1 MLQKSR
7 HIPFF
12 YTKNSLKNHKKALPK
27 QNGYVIIHLY
37 CNNYLRKESYDMKYT
52 ALVEKINTGDLNE
65 KFTMLYGKENVD
77 GAKERYLK
85 AIGEFVSLY
94 GDDRD
99 VNIFSVAGR
108 SELSG
113 NHTDH
118 NRGCVVAT
126 SISLDI
132 IAVASATDDGIVRV
146 KSEGFDEDVVN
157 INEYVAPE
165 EAKFGTSE
173 SIIAGMCAGLS
184 ANRHK
189 TGGFVAYTTS
199 SVLKGSGLSSSAAFE
214 DMIGTIESHLYN
226 DGTVDNIEIAK
237 LSQWAENRFFGKPC
251 GLMDQVACAVGGIV
265 AIDFADTKNP
275 VITPIDFDM
284 TSAGYNLCIV
294 NTGGNHAD
302 LTDDYAS
309 VPAEMKAIAAHFGK
323 EVLRETDEEAVVAA
337 IPALREKC
345 GDRAIMRALHFF
357 AENRRVAKQKAALES
372 GDLDAFFENVKASGR
387 SSFCYLQNVYTN
399 KNVNEQGLSLALCLS
414 EKILG
419 ERRAAWRVHGGGFAG
434 TIQAFVPT
442 ETVPEY
448 KAAMDMCF
456 GEGACIVLGIR
467 PIGAT
472 KII

>member
-1 MLQKSR
+1 MNYIQLTDEIR
-7 HIPFF
+7 
-12 YTKNSLKNHKKALPK
+12 
-27 QNGYVIIHLY
+27 NG
-37 CNNYLRKESYDMKYT
+37 
-52 ALVEKINTGDLNE
+52 ALNE

-77 GAKERYLK
+77 AAKARYIK
-85 AIGEFVSLY
+85 AIGEFTALY
-94 GDDRD
+94 GTDRD
-99 VNIFSVAGR
+99 ISLFSVAGR

-118 NRGCVVAT
+118 NKGCVVAA

-132 IAVASATDDGIVRV
+132 IAVASATSDEIIRV
-146 KSEGFDEDVVN
+146 KSEGFDEDIVN
-157 INEYVAPE
+157 IAEYTAPV
-165 EAKFGTSE
+165 EAKYGSSE
-173 SIIAGMCAGLS
+173 SIIAGMCAGLK
-184 ANRHK
+184 ANGHNI
-189 TGGFVAYTTS
+189 GGFVAYTTS

-226 DGTVDNIEIAK
+226 GGQVDNVEISK
-237 LSQWAENRFFGKPC
+237 LAQWAENNFFGKPC

-284 TSAGYNLCIV
+284 TAAGYNLCIV

-309 VPAEMKAIAAHFGK
+309 VPTEMKAVAAYFGK
-323 EVLRETDEEAVVAA
+323 SVLREVNEADVIAA

-357 AENRRVAKQKAALES
+357 EENKRVAKQKAALEG
-372 GDLDAFFENVKASGR
+372 GDIDAFFENVKASGR
-387 SSFCYLQNVYTN
+387 SSFCYLQNVYTT
-399 KNVNEQGLSLALCLS
+399 KNVSEQGLSLALCIAERILS
-414 EKILG
+414 DKK
-419 ERRAAWRVHGGGFAG
+419 AAWRVHGGGFAG
-434 TIQAFVPT
+434 TVQAFVPT
-442 ETVPEY
+442 ENVPEY
-448 KAAMDMCF
+448 KAAMDACF

-467 PIGAT
+467 PVGAT